1 MPSARSGGI
10 CVFKKW
16 TTFRT
21 VSMKKIE
28 LEIIALS
35 HSVTQS
41 HSFAVVLGEVGGT
54 RRLPIVIGGFE
65 AQAIAVALDNMK
77 PSRPLTHDLMKALCD
92 TFNIQLEYIYISKLS
107 DGVFYSNLVCK
118 SGSEYME
125 IDSRTSDA
133 LALAVRFDCPIYVEE
148 SILLEA
154 GVEADP
160 NEEKLIT
167 PEDEVEKEVAE
178 LTSAVQLNFTEM
190 KTADLQT
197 ELQRALDGEDY
208 ERAARIRDELNK
220 RK

>member
-1 MPSARSGGI
+1 
-10 CVFKKW
+10 
-16 TTFRT
+16 
-21 VSMKKIE
+21 MKKIE
-28 LEIIALS
+28 LDIIALS

-92 TFNIQLEYIYISKLS
+92 TFDIQLEYIFISKLL

-118 SGSEYME
+118 RGEE
-125 IDSRTSDA
+125 IFEVDSRTSDA

-148 SILLEA
+148 SILNEA

-160 NEEKLIT
+160 NEENLAASDSGAEIAELVSPDVPVNYSDMT
-167 PEDEVEKEVAE
+167 VAE
-178 LTSAVQLNFTEM
+178 LQVQL
-190 KTADLQT
+190 KS
-197 ELQRALDGEDY
+197 ALDNEDY
-208 ERAARIRDELNK
+208 ELAARIRDVINK
-220 RK
+220 KKMS

>member
-1 MPSARSGGI
+1 MR
-10 CVFKKW
+10 
-16 TTFRT
+16 
-21 VSMKKIE
+21 KIE
-28 LEIIALS
+28 LDIIALS

-41 HSFAVVLGEVGGT
+41 HSFAVVLGEVDGT

-77 PSRPLTHDLMKALCD
+77 PSRPLTHDLLKTMCD
-92 TFNIQLEYIYISKLS
+92 TFDIQLDYIYISKLV

-118 SGSEYME
+118 KGNDTFEV
-125 IDSRTSDA
+125 DSRTSDA

-160 NEEKLIT
+160 NEENALS
-167 PEDEVEKEVAE
+167 EVEEKEANE
-178 LTSAVQLNFTEM
+178 LVNPTPGVNYHTMTVPE
-190 KTADLQT
+190 LQT
-197 ELQRALDGEDY
+197 HLKAALDSEDY
-208 ERAARIRDELNK
+208 ELAARIRDELNN

>member
-1 MPSARSGGI
+1 M
-10 CVFKKW
+10 VTFK
-16 TTFRT
+16 TEAYRL
-21 VSMKKIE
+21 MKKIE

-77 PSRPLTHDLMKALCD
+77 PSRPLTHDLLKTICD
-92 TFNIQLEYIYISKLS
+92 TFDVILEYIYISKLL
-107 DGVFYSNLVCK
+107 DGVFYSNLVCRK
-118 SGSEYME
+118 GDEYFE

-148 SILLEA
+148 SILSEA

-160 NEEKLIT
+160 NEGEENSEQNEGDQDIT
-167 PEDEVEKEVAE
+167 E
-178 LTSAVQLNFTEM
+178 LASTQPTSSNFGEM
-190 KTADLQT
+190 NVGDLQT
-197 ELQRALDGEDY
+197 QLQQAIDGEDY

-220 RK
+220 RKKGS

>member
-1 MPSARSGGI
+1 
-10 CVFKKW
+10 
-16 TTFRT
+16 
-21 VSMKKIE
+21 MKKIE

-77 PSRPLTHDLMKALCD
+77 PSRPLTHDLIKTVCD
-92 TFNIQLEYIYISKLS
+92 TFEIELEHVFITKLL
-107 DGVFYSNLVCK
+107 DGVFYSNLICRKGNDTFEV
-118 SGSEYME
+118 
-125 IDSRTSDA
+125 DSRTSDA

-148 SILLEA
+148 TILEEA

-160 NEEKLIT
+160 NSETSIGA
-167 PEDEVEKEVAE
+167 PPGEKEP
-178 LTSAVQLNFTEM
+178 SALANPKTPPANYSEM
-190 KTADLQT
+190 SSTDLQAQ
-197 ELQRALDGEDY
+197 LKHAIDNEDY
-208 ERAARIRDELNK
+208 ELAARIRDELNK